1 MKKICSIFVAFIILL
16 CGCSNSLD
24 IEYPDNPIKFETYTY
39 VNPDNADDTYR
50 AFKYNERE
58 YIPYATLEN
67 SVAQNDI
74 STCLGCIVQDGKET
88 DTWVVTLSDSDNNDY
103 LMLYYPNTHNQQP
116 EFYRAIDTKG
126 KEISTPDYISDEK
139 FEFWR

>member
-50 AFKYNERE
+50 AFKYNKRE